1 MCRGEKEPIKQ
12 VCKLFNKETKDGR
25 NMNKYSMLLEES
37 IKSIIDVNEE
47 SDIDSLFSLGGTS
60 MLLNTIKGI
69 EDFELVTFL
78 AIK

>member
-1 MCRGEKEPIKQ
+1 
-12 VCKLFNKETKDGR
+12 
-25 NMNKYSMLLEES
+25 MNKYSMLLEES